1 MAEKILAK
9 EEILAKNEL
18 VEESS
23 LDLTLRPKKLTEYVG
38 QEKVVENLRIFIKAA
53 KQRKEP
59 LEHILI
65 YGPPGLGKTTLAYIV
80 ANEIGV
86 TINQTSGPAL
96 ERAGDLASVLSNLN
110 EGDILFIDE
119 IHRLNRV
126 VEEMLYPAMEDF
138 YLDLVVGRGPSART
152 LKLELAKFTLVG
164 ATTRVGE
171 ISSPL
176 RDRFGFVHRLDYYH
190 EKDLEK
196 IVKRSSR
203 ILDIEIDEQSAK
215 EIAARSRG
223 TPRIVNRLL
232 KRVRDYAQVQ
242 NQGKIDLA
250 ITKKALL
257 MLEID
262 NKGLDKVDRCLLLA
276 IIDKFK
282 GGPVGIETLAAATHE
297 ERKTLEEV
305 YEPFLMQIGFLQR
318 TPTGRKAT
326 TRAYQH
332 LDKKEKG
339 SLF

>member
-1 MAEKILAK
+1 M
-9 EEILAKNEL
+9 AKNEL

-23 LDLTLRPKKLTEYVG
+23 LDLTLRPKRLTEYVG

-65 YGPPGLGKTTLAYIV
+65 YGPPGLGKTTLAHII

-86 TINQTSGPAL
+86 IISQTSGPAL
-96 ERAGDLASVLSNLN
+96 ERAGDLASVLSNLG

-126 VEEMLYPAMEDF
+126 VEEMLYPAMEDY
-138 YLDLVVGRGPSART
+138 YLDLVVGKGPSART
-152 LKLELAKFTLVG
+152 LKLDLAKFTLVG

-176 RDRFGFVHRLDYYH
+176 RDRFGFVHRLDYYN

-196 IVKRSSR
+196 IVKRSSK
-203 ILDIEIDEQSAK
+203 ILGIEIDELSAK
-215 EIAARSRG
+215 EIATRSRG

-318 TPTGRKAT
+318 TPTGRKVT
-326 TRAYQH
+326 SLGYRH